1 VSGRRRDIVVEVRRD
16 FDGRLYSQVVDR
28 IEKAR
33 YESGQRRRGKELPTF
48 CVVVDRQRGRLLD
61 SETVLNRAGAL
72 AEVLGVQLD
81 EDLFWPCRA
90 RQGYTQQTCS
100 CPACAERTN
109 AREAKRK

>member
-1 VSGRRRDIVVEVRRD
+1 VSSRRRDIAVEVRRD

-33 YESGQRRRGKELPTF
+33 YESGDRSRGKEFPTF
-48 CVVVDRQRGRLLD
+48 LLVVDRQRGRLLD
-61 SETVLNRAGAL
+61 SETVLNRAASL
-72 AEVLGVQLD
+72 AEVLGCPLD

-100 CPACAERTN
+100 CPACAQRTN
-109 AREAKRK
+109 EREAKRK

>member
-1 VSGRRRDIVVEVRRD
+1 MTARRREIVVKVRRD

-28 IEKAR
+28 VEKAR
-33 YESGQRRRGKELPTF
+33 YESGARRRGKDLPTF

-61 SETVLNRAGAL
+61 SETVLNRAQAL
-72 AEVLGVQLD
+72 AEVLGVTCD

-100 CPACAERTN
+100 CPACAEQTN
-109 AREAKRK
+109 AREEARR